1 MKILY
6 KRGSKGKEV
15 ERLQRKLKKLGY
27 YLGKIDGDFGGG
39 TESAVKRF
47 QRDNGLKV
55 DGIVGEETWD
65 ALFKKKI
72 PKPKIEKE
80 PLIYRCLALTGTF
93 ETGKGIPDCFAG
105 ISGNFDGQGISFGV
119 LQWNFGQ
126 GSLQPLL
133 KDMIKEHRDVIEGIF
148 NEYFPV
154 LETAL
159 NSDKEELMEFALS
172 IQHPVKHF
180 IYEPWRGMFKSL
192 GRTKEFQNIE
202 TKYAQNLFN
211 KALNLVDEYKLWSER
226 AVALMFDIKTQ
237 NGSIRAITKEQIFA
251 DYHNLSEDLP
261 EEELEVERMRIVANR
276 RAEASNPRWVE
287 DVRKRKL
294 CIANGGGEVHG
305 INFNLEEQFGIKL
318 KRYVL

>member
-15 ERLQRKLKKLGY
+15 EKIQRKLKKLGY

-55 DGIVGEETWD
+55 DGIVGEVTWN
-65 ALFKKKI
+65 ALFSKKI
-72 PKPKIEKE
+72 PKPKIVKE

-105 ISGNFDGQGISFGV
+105 ISGDFDGQGISFGV

-126 GSLQPLL
+126 DSLQPLL
-133 KDMIKEHRDVIEGIF
+133 KEMIEKHRDIIEGIF

-159 NSDKEELMEFALS
+159 NSDKEELMEFARS
-172 IQHPVKHF
+172 IQHPVRHF

-192 GRTKEFQNIE
+192 GRTKEFQDIE
-202 TKYAQNLFN
+202 TKYAQNLYN
-211 KALNLVDEYKLWSER
+211 RAVKLVEDYKLWSER

-237 NGSIRAITKEQIFA
+237 NGSIRPITREQIFA
-251 DYHNLSEDLP
+251 DYQNLSEDLT
-261 EEELEVERMRIVANR
+261 EAQLEVERMRIVANR
-276 RAEASNPRWVE
+276 RAEASNPRWIE

-294 CIANGGGEVHG
+294 CIANGEGEVHG
-305 INFNLEEQFGIKL
+305 INFNLEEQFGIRL
-318 KRYVL
+318 KKFNA

>member
-6 KRGSKGKEV
+6 KRGSTGKEV
-15 ERLQRKLKKLGY
+15 EKIQKKLKKLGY
-27 YLGKIDGDFGGG
+27 YLGVIDGIFGGG

-55 DGIVGEETWD
+55 DGIVGEKTWNV
-65 ALFKKKI
+65 LFKKKI

-93 ETGKGIPDCFAG
+93 ETGRGIPDCFAG
-105 ISGNFDGQGISFGV
+105 ITGDFDGQGISFGV

-126 GSLQPLL
+126 DSLQPLL
-133 KDMIKEHRDVIEGIF
+133 KDMINQHRDIIEGIF

-159 NSDKEELMEFALS
+159 NSDKEELMEFARS
-172 IQHPVKHF
+172 IQHPVRHF

-202 TKYAQNLFN
+202 TKYARGVYE
-211 KALNLVDEYKLWSER
+211 KSIELVNDYQLWSER

-237 NGSIRAITKEQIFA
+237 NGSIRQVTKEQIFA
-251 DYHNLSEDLP
+251 DYLNLPEDLP
-261 EEELEVERMRIVANR
+261 EETLEIEKMKIIANR
-276 RAEASNPRWVE
+276 RAEASNPRWIE

-294 CIANGGGEVHG
+294 CIANGSGEVHG
-305 INFNLEEQFGIKL
+305 INFNLKEQFGIRL
-318 KRYVL
+318 KKYTA